1 MVSNAEVKNRIGE
14 RAATL
19 IEENESVLLDAGTT
33 CLALARYIQNMRLT
47 VITSD
52 VRIAFELYRSP
63 TIKLII
69 LGALSKLTWEPLLV
83 LLLKK

>member
-1 MVSNAEVKNRIGE
+1 MNCLLKEKMVSNAEVKNRIGE

-69 LGALSKLTWEPLLV
+69 LGALSN
-83 LLLKK
+83 